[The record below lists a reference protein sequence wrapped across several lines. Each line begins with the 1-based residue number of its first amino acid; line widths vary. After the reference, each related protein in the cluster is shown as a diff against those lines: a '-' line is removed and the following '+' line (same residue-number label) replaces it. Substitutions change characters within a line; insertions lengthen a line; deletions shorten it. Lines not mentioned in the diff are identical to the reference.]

1 MGGVRHSRD
10 KLMIEYMGFSNRMRT
25 RQRKESRMTP
35 KVLFSPPYDHVTN
48 QYKWMQCAKKEG
60 PKYMEYPGSLIHGM
74 GTQKRSQYK
83 KSKFKSYFIWI
94 GLLWKLSLKQEP
106 VFSLFGRWSRE
117 QDWGIRE
124 RDRRRGKTNLKVLLR
139 LSL

>member
-1 MGGVRHSRD
+1 
-10 KLMIEYMGFSNRMRT
+10 MIMSG
-25 RQRKESRMTP
+25 
-35 KVLFSPPYDHVTN
+35 TN
-48 QYKWMQCAKKEG
+48 IKKGWWMQCAKNEG
-60 PKYMEYPGSLIHGM
+60 PKYMEYPGSLIHGV

-139 LSL
+139 LSLWAVCFSSASTSWERHRMFPRNVYLRTRDQGINL